1 MNIFK
6 KFKLFTKDMGPGI
19 ITGASDDDPSG
30 IATYSQAGAAFGY
43 TTLWTAWLTFPLM
56 AIIQE
61 MCARIGLVTAKGLTA
76 IIKEYYPRPLLI
88 ALILFSFPAIVLN
101 IGADIAGMGA
111 VTNLLFPKI
120 PAFIFSILFTLI
132 MFVCL
137 LIFPYK
143 KIARILRLLCL
154 SLLVYFV
161 VPFMVKENWP
171 AIIANTLVPHIQLTK
186 TFFALLVGI
195 LGTTISPYLFYWQT
209 TMEAENRAATDLI
222 PLKNKDFKIMRR
234 DVGIGMFF
242 SNLVMFFII
251 LTTAAV
257 LHPAG
262 ITQINT
268 VDEAAAALKPLAGNW
283 AYLLFALGVI
293 GTGFLAIPVLCGTL
307 SYMFTETLGWHGT
320 FDNTFKQA
328 KGFYG
333 VLATSLLVGLFL
345 NFMHISPV
353 KALIYT
359 AILYGIMAPPLILI
373 IIKIANNKNI
383 MGNRVNGPLSN
394 FGAYLTFIL
403 MSIAALGLI
412 FL

>member
-1 MNIFK
+1 
-6 KFKLFTKDMGPGI
+6 
-19 ITGASDDDPSG
+19 
-30 IATYSQAGAAFGY
+30 
-43 TTLWTAWLTFPLM
+43 
-56 AIIQE
+56 
-61 MCARIGLVTAKGLTA
+61 
-76 IIKEYYPRPLLI
+76 
-88 ALILFSFPAIVLN
+88 
-101 IGADIAGMGA
+101 
-111 VTNLLFPKI
+111 
-120 PAFIFSILFTLI
+120 
-132 MFVCL
+132 
-137 LIFPYK
+137 
-143 KIARILRLLCL
+143 
-154 SLLVYFV
+154 
-161 VPFMVKENWP
+161 
-171 AIIANTLVPHIQLTK
+171 
-186 TFFALLVGI
+186 
-195 LGTTISPYLFYWQT
+195 
-209 TMEAENRAATDLI
+209 
-222 PLKNKDFKIMRR
+222 
-234 DVGIGMFF
+234 
-242 SNLVMFFII
+242 
-251 LTTAAV
+251 
-257 LHPAG
+257 
-262 ITQINT
+262 
-268 VDEAAAALKPLAGNW
+268 LAGNW

>member
-1 MNIFK
+1 
-6 KFKLFTKDMGPGI
+6 MGPGI

-76 IIKEYYPRPLLI
+76 IIKEFYPRPLLI
-88 ALILFSFPAIVLN
+88 ALVLFSFPAIVLN

-120 PAFIFSILFTLI
+120 PAFVFSILFTLI

-137 LIFPYK
+137 LLFPYK
-143 KIARILRLLCL
+143 KIARILRMLCL

-161 VPFMVKENWP
+161 VPFMVKENWHSM
-171 AIIANTLVPHIQLTK
+171 IANTLVPHIQLTK

-209 TMEAENRAATDLI
+209 TMEAENRTAGGLI
-222 PLKNKDFKIMRR
+222 LLKKKDFTIMRR

-307 SYMFTETLGWHGT
+307 SYMFTETFGWQGT
-320 FDNTFKQA
+320 LDNTFKQA
-328 KGFYG
+328 KGFYS
-333 VLATSLLVGLFL
+333 VMATSLLVGLFL

-359 AILYGIMAPPLILI
+359 AILYGMMAPPLILI
-373 IIKIANNKNI
+373 IINIANNKNI
-383 MGNRVNGPLSN
+383 MGKRVNGRLSN
-394 FGAYLTFIL
+394 IGAYLTFIL
-403 MSIAALGLI
+403 MSAAALGLI

>member
-6 KFKLFTKDMGPGI
+6 KFKLFSKDMGPGI

-76 IIKEYYPRPLLI
+76 IIKEFYPRPLLI
-88 ALILFSFPAIVLN
+88 ALVLFSFPAIVLN

-120 PAFIFSILFTLI
+120 PAFVFSILFTLI

-137 LIFPYK
+137 LLFPYK
-143 KIARILRLLCL
+143 KIARILRMLCL

-161 VPFMVKENWP
+161 VPFMVKENWHSM
-171 AIIANTLVPHIQLTK
+171 IANTLVPHIQLTK

-209 TMEAENRAATDLI
+209 TMEAENRTAGGLI
-222 PLKNKDFKIMRR
+222 LLKKKDFTIMRR

-307 SYMFTETLGWHGT
+307 SYMFTETFGWQGT
-320 FDNTFKQA
+320 LDNTFKQA
-328 KGFYG
+328 KGFYS
-333 VLATSLLVGLFL
+333 VMATSLLVGLFL

-359 AILYGIMAPPLILI
+359 AILYGMMAPPLILI
-373 IIKIANNKNI
+373 IINIANNKNI
-383 MGNRVNGPLSN
+383 MGKRVNGRLSN
-394 FGAYLTFIL
+394 IGAYLTFIL
-403 MSIAALGLI
+403 MSAAALGLI